1 MTCNYCGASF
11 RNRSP
16 DSMELERETGIEPAT
31 NGLGSRYSTIEL
43 LPPAEAVS
51 SRIPELNFRIVAL
64 LQPTIAPCLTKSSFS
79 LDYPLRHSF
88 SK

>member
-1 MTCNYCGASF
+1 
-11 RNRSP
+11 
-16 DSMELERETGIEPAT
+16 
-31 NGLGSRYSTIEL
+31 
-43 LPPAEAVS
+43 
-51 SRIPELNFRIVAL
+51 VAL